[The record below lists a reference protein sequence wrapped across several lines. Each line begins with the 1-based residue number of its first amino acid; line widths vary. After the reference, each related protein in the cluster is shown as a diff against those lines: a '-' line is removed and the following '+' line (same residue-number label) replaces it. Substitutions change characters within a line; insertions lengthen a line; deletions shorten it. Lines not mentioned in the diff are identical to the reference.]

1 MICIKCL
8 TGYQS
13 VSTKPSSGAESTVDN
28 THYTGTATSTQATV
42 TSDQME
48 ITPSV
53 IQHVSTEGQTVSS
66 PKTGGLTNV
75 TTYPV
80 KGEKIQTRRPAV
92 ELNRK
97 NSSQL
102 GKYQS
107 DYIFNIIQ

>member
-1 MICIKCL
+1 
-8 TGYQS
+8 
-13 VSTKPSSGAESTVDN
+13 
-28 THYTGTATSTQATV
+28 
-42 TSDQME
+42 ME

-80 KGEKIQTRRPAV
+80 LLAAQDLSTKSTPDTGLKVEKIQTRWPAV
-92 ELNRK
+92 EMNRK